1 MQFIKPDINI
11 DFIGKRKIAFVASMA
26 LILVAIVSLLIRGGP
41 RYGIDFAGGT
51 VVQVKF
57 SKEIQPGDI
66 KDALR
71 EVNLGIT
78 SVQGFGEKGEHEF
91 LIRAAESTQALESLS
106 TTIKERLDSAY
117 PDNASEVRR
126 VEMVGPKV
134 GKDLREKALFAMY
147 FAILFIVVYISG
159 RFELKWVLSMIMAGC
174 LGGVLYVFASIGFSI
189 PILMLVAVLV
199 TLALSFYLKLRF
211 AMGAIVALIHDVCIT
226 VGVFSV
232 LDKEFTLPIIAALL
246 TIIGYSLNDTI
257 IVFDRIRE
265 NSRKYHRQPYEHII
279 NRSINETLSRTL
291 LTSLTTLMVVV
302 ALFVLGGGIIH
313 DFAFALI
320 VGIVVGTYSSI
331 YVASPVLIAWQQAAK
346 SSKGKRKKKSR

>member
-1 MQFIKPDINI
+1 MQFVKPDINI
-11 DFIGKRKIAFVASMA
+11 DFIGKRRFAFVASAA
-26 LILVAIVSLLIRGGP
+26 LILMTIFSLVIKGGP

-66 KDALR
+66 KKALKG
-71 EVNLGIT
+71 VNLGIT

-91 LIRAAESTQALESLS
+91 LIRAAESSQAMESLS
-106 TTIKERLDSAY
+106 STVKKMLDVAY
-117 PDNASEVRR
+117 PDNPSEVRR

-159 RFELKWVLSMIMAGC
+159 RFEQKGVLSIVMAAC
-174 LGGVLYVFASIGFSI
+174 LAGVLYVFASIGFSI
-189 PILMLVAVLV
+189 PVLILIAVLV

-265 NSRKYHRQPYEHII
+265 NSRKYHRQPYETVI

-291 LTSLTTLMVVV
+291 LTSLTTLVVVV

-320 VGIVVGTYSSI
+320 IGVVVGTYSSI

-346 SSKGKRKKKSR
+346 GPGRKKKSR